1 MTVSGLLEEASRW
14 AQVAEQPLPG
24 GYEGFYAPGLDLIV
38 LDSRLTDV
46 QRRCVLAHEISH
58 ARHMDAGCRAD
69 KWAERRADREAA
81 KMLIDPMEYAYAET
95 IYEGNVMGM
104 ARELNVLQWVIMA
117 YRERLH
123 DDPNLAVL

>member
-1 MTVSGLLEEASRW
+1 MEASRW
-14 AQVAEQPLPG
+14 ARVAEQKLPS

-58 ARHMDAGCRAD
+58 ARHMDAGCRVD
-69 KWAERRADREAA
+69 KWVERRADQEAA
-81 KMLIDPMEYAYAET
+81 KMLIDPLEYAYAET
-95 IYEGNVMGM
+95 IYEGNAMGM
-104 ARELNVLQWVIMA
+104 ARELNVLPWVIAA